1 MQIVVLNY
9 LGADLKD
16 DWLFQDI
23 GVLPGATIRISEREE
38 MKPRLYV
45 YCSYNND
52 KV

>member
-9 LGADLKD
+9 LGA